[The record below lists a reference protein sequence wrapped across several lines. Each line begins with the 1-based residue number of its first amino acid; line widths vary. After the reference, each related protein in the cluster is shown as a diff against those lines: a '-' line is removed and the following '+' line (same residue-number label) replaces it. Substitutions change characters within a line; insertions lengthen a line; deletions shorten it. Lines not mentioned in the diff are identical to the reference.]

1 MLSHKKLLINLILI
15 LSILAVYWQVKDFD
29 FAGYDDELYVTEN
42 SQVQTGITVE
52 GIIWAFTTFHA
63 GNWHPLTWLSHMLDC
78 ELYGLNPMGHHWTN
92 LLFHLANTILL
103 FFMFQKMTGSMWRS
117 AFVAALFALHPLHVE
132 SVAWVAERKDVL
144 STFFWMLTIIVY
156 YRYVKRPSLF
166 AYLLIILFLSLGL
179 MAKPMLV
186 TLPFVLLLLDF
197 WPLERLKYHSH
208 HQSSNFQAL
217 NLSRLIWEKIPLF
230 VPVVASSV
238 LTFIAQQKVGAVYSF
253 EALPV
258 KIRIAN
264 ACVSYAHYMVKA
276 IWPQKLAIFYPHPF
290 GMLSSW
296 NIFGSV
302 LLIAGLSFLAIRLIA
317 GLSFLEIYMLTQYK
331 YVTVGWFWYL
341 GTLVPVIGLL
351 QVGAQGMADRYTY
364 IPLIGLFIIVA
375 WGMPDLLKKWH
386 SNKIILAVFA
396 IILISVFST
405 RSYFQTKHW
414 ENSAAIFENA
424 TKVTDY
430 NWLAY
435 NNLGLALMRD
445 GKAEKAVFY
454 YKKALEIKPDYLIA
468 LDNLGIALFQ
478 LGKYEKALFYY
489 SEALK
494 IDPDRAGIHNHIANV
509 LTAQGKLEKAV
520 NHYTKAL
527 LIDPGLAITHNNLA
541 IALVAQGNLEKA
553 IFHYESA
560 IKKDPEYA
568 DAYYNF
574 GCLLLNQKKNRE
586 ALSHFAEVIKINSEH
601 AQAYHQIGL
610 ILVQQGKLKEAS
622 KFIIKAIQ
630 INPNC
635 SEAIEHLQLIN
646 KSLNIEAQPS
656 DIER

>member
-1 MLSHKKLLINLILI
+1 MRSQKKLLITLILI
-15 LSILAVYWQVKDFD
+15 LSTLVVYWQVKDFD

-42 SQVQTGITVE
+42 SQVQAGITVE

-63 GNWHPLTWLSHMLDC
+63 GNWHPLTWLSHILDC

-92 LLFHLANTILL
+92 LLFHMTNTLLL
-103 FFMFQKMTGSMWRS
+103 FFLFQKMTGSMWRS
-117 AFVAALFALHPLHVE
+117 AFVAALFAIHPLHVE

-156 YRYVKRPSLF
+156 YRYVKCPSLF

-197 WPLERLKYHSH
+197 WPLERLKYNSH

-217 NLSRLIWEKIPLF
+217 NLSRLIWEKIPLL
-230 VPVVASSV
+230 VPVAASSV

-253 EALPV
+253 EALSI
-258 KIRIAN
+258 KTRIAN
-264 ACVSYAHYMVKA
+264 ACVSYANYMVKA

-302 LLIAGLSFLAIRLIA
+302 LLIAGFSFLAIR
-317 GLSFLEIYMLTQYK
+317 MLTQYK
-331 YVTVGWFWYL
+331 YVAIGWLWYL

-386 SNKIILAVFA
+386 YSKIILAVLA

-414 ENSAAIFENA
+414 ENSAAVFENA

-478 LGKYEKALFYY
+478 TGKLEEALSYY

-494 IDPDRAGIHNHIANV
+494 IAPEHAGIHNHIANV
-509 LTAQGKLEKAV
+509 MTAQGQLEKAL
-520 NHYTKAL
+520 NHYKKAL
-527 LIDPGLAITHNNLA
+527 LIDPELVITHNNLA
-541 IALVAQGNLEKA
+541 IALVAHGNLEKA
-553 IFHYESA
+553 IFHYELA

-568 DAYYNF
+568 EAHYNF
-574 GCLLLNQKKNRE
+574 GSLLVNQHKNRE
-586 ALSHFAEVIKINSEH
+586 AMAHFAEVIKINPEC
-601 AQAYHQIGL
+601 AEAYHQIGL
-610 ILVQQGKLKEAS
+610 ILAQKGKLKEAS

-630 INPNC
+630 INPNF
-635 SEAIEHLQLIN
+635 SDAIKHLQLIN
-646 KSLNIEAQPS
+646 KSLNSEAQPS

>member
-1 MLSHKKLLINLILI
+1 MQSQKKLLITLILI
-15 LSILAVYWQVKDFD
+15 LSTQVVYWQVKDFN
-29 FAGYDDELYVTEN
+29 FVGYDDELYVTEN
-42 SQVQTGITVE
+42 SQVQTGISVE
-52 GIIWAFTTFHA
+52 GTIWAFTTFHA

-78 ELYGLNPMGHHWTN
+78 EIYGLNPMGHHWTN
-92 LLFHLANTILL
+92 LLFHIANTILL
-103 FFMFQKMTGSMWRS
+103 FFMFQKMTGAIWKS

-156 YRYVKRPSLF
+156 YRYVKRPFLSS
-166 AYLLIILFLSLGL
+166 YLLVILSLSLGL

-208 HQSSNFQAL
+208 HQSPNFQAL
-217 NLSRLIWEKIPLF
+217 NLSCLVWEKVPLF
-230 VPVVASSV
+230 IPVAISSV
-238 LTFIAQQKVGAVYSF
+238 LTILAQKEVGALYSF
-253 EALPV
+253 EALPI
-258 KIRIAN
+258 KTRIAN
-264 ACVSYAHYMVKA
+264 ALASYANYIIKT
-276 IWPQKLAIFYPHPF
+276 IWPQNLAVFYPHPF
-290 GMLSSW
+290 GMLSFW
-296 NIFGSV
+296 HVFGSA
-302 LLIAGLSFLAIRLIA
+302 LLIAGLSFLAIR
-317 GLSFLEIYMLTQYK
+317 MLNQYK
-331 YVTVGWFWYL
+331 YVAVGWFWYL
-341 GTLVPVIGLL
+341 GTLVPVIGIL

-364 IPLIGLFIIVA
+364 IPLTGLFIIVA

-396 IILISVFST
+396 TIFISAFST
-405 RSYFQTKHW
+405 RTYFQIKHW
-414 ENSAAIFENA
+414 ENSAAVFENA
-424 TKVTDY
+424 TKVTNY

-445 GKAEKAVFY
+445 GKSNDAVLY
-454 YKKALEIKPDYLIA
+454 YKKALQIKPDYLIA

-478 LGKYEKALFYY
+478 LGKYEEALSYY

-494 IDPDRAGIHNHIANV
+494 IAPEHAGIHNHIANV
-509 LTAQGKLEKAV
+509 LAAQGKLEKAI

-527 LIDPGLAITHNNLA
+527 LIDPELAITHNNLA

-553 IFHYESA
+553 IFHYKSA

-568 DAYYNF
+568 DAYYNL
-574 GCLLLNQKKNRE
+574 GRLLLNQKKNRE
-586 ALSHFAEVIKINSEH
+586 ALVHFAEVIKINSEY

-610 ILVQQGKLKEAS
+610 ILAQHGKLKEAS
-622 KFIIKAIQ
+622 KFIIKSIK
-630 INPNC
+630 INPNY

-646 KSLNIEAQPS
+646 KSLNMEAEPS
-656 DIER
+656 GIER

>member
-1 MLSHKKLLINLILI
+1 MLILI
-15 LSILAVYWQVKDFD
+15 LSTLIVYWQVKDFD
-29 FAGYDDELYVTEN
+29 FVGYDDELYLTEN
-42 SQVQTGITVE
+42 HQVQAGLTFE
-52 GIIWAFTTFHA
+52 SFIWAFTTFHT

-92 LLFHLANTILL
+92 LQLHIANTLLL
-103 FFMFQKMTGSMWRS
+103 FLIFQKMTGALWKS

-144 STFFWMLTIIVY
+144 STFLGMLTIWAYIS
-156 YRYVKRPSLF
+156 YVKKRNILR
-166 AYLLIILFLSLGL
+166 YLLVFILLSMGL

-186 TLPFVLLLLDF
+186 TFPFVLLLLDF
-197 WPLERLKYHSH
+197 WPLGRLG
-208 HQSSNFQAL
+208 NI
-217 NLSRLIWEKIPLF
+217 SRLIWEKIPLF
-230 VPVVASSV
+230 VPVAASSV
-238 LTFIAQQKVGAVYSF
+238 LTFIAQQKVGAVYTF
-253 EALPV
+253 EALSI
-258 KIRIAN
+258 KTRIAN
-264 ACVSYAHYMVKA
+264 ACVSYANYMVKA

-290 GMLSSW
+290 GMLSLW
-296 NIFGSV
+296 HTFWSV
-302 LLIAGLSFLAIRLIA
+302 LLIAGLSFLAIR
-317 GLSFLEIYMLTQYK
+317 MLNQYK
-331 YVTVGWFWYL
+331 YVAVGWFWYL

-364 IPLIGLFIIVA
+364 IPLIGLFIIA
-375 WGMPDLLKKWH
+375 TWGISDLLKKWH
-386 SNKIILAVFA
+386 YSKIILAVFA
-396 IILISVFST
+396 IILISAFST
-405 RSYFQTKHW
+405 RTYFQIKHW
-414 ENSAAIFENA
+414 KNSAAVFENA
-424 TKVTDY
+424 TKVTNY

-435 NNLGLALMRD
+435 NNLGLALMRN

-478 LGKYEKALFYY
+478 LGKLEEALSYY

-494 IDPDRAGIHNHIANV
+494 IDPEHAGIHNHIANV
-509 LTAQGKLEKAV
+509 LAAQGKLEKAV

-527 LIDPGLAITHNNLA
+527 TIDPDLAITHNNLA

-553 IFHYESA
+553 IFHYELA

-568 DAYYNF
+568 DAHYNL

-586 ALSHFAEVIKINSEH
+586 AVAHFAEVIKINSEY

-630 INPNC
+630 INPNY

>member
-1 MLSHKKLLINLILI
+1 MLSHKKLLINFILI
-15 LSILAVYWQVKDFD
+15 LSILAFYWQVKDFD
-29 FAGYDDELYVTEN
+29 FISYDDELYVTEN
-42 SQVQTGITVE
+42 SQVQAGISVE
-52 GIIWAFTTFHA
+52 GTIWAFTTFHA

-92 LLFHLANTILL
+92 LLFHIANTILL
-103 FFMFQKMTGSMWRS
+103 FFMFQKMTGSIWRS
-117 AFVAALFALHPLHVE
+117 TFVAALFALHPLHVE

-166 AYLLIILFLSLGL
+166 AYLPVILFLSLGL
-179 MAKPMLV
+179 MAKPTLV

-197 WPLERLKYHSH
+197 WPLERLKYYSH

-217 NLSRLIWEKIPLF
+217 TLSRFIWEKIPLF
-230 VPVVASSV
+230 VPVAASSA
-238 LTFIAQQKVGAVYSF
+238 LTFIAQQKIGAVYSF
-253 EALPV
+253 EALSI
-258 KIRIAN
+258 KTRIAN
-264 ACVSYAHYMVKA
+264 ACVSYAHYIIKA
-276 IWPQKLAIFYPHPF
+276 IWSQQLAIFYPHPF

-302 LLIAGLSFLAIRLIA
+302 LLIAGLSFLAIR
-317 GLSFLEIYMLTQYK
+317 MLNQYK
-331 YVTVGWFWYL
+331 YVVVGWFWYL

-364 IPLIGLFIIVA
+364 IPLIGLFIIAA

-405 RSYFQTKHW
+405 RTCFQIKHW
-414 ENSAAIFENA
+414 KNSVAVFENA
-424 TKVTDY
+424 IKVTNY

-445 GKAEKAVFY
+445 DKAEKAVFY
-454 YKKALEIKPDYLIA
+454 YKKALQIKPDYLTA
-468 LDNLGIALFQ
+468 LDNLGIALFK
-478 LGKYEKALFYY
+478 LGKYEEALSYY
-489 SEALK
+489 LEALK
-494 IDPDRAGIHNHIANV
+494 INPQNAGIHNHIANV
-509 LTAQGKLEKAV
+509 LTALGKLEKAV
-520 NHYTKAL
+520 QHYKKAL
-527 LIDPGLAITHNNLA
+527 LIDPKLAITHNNFA

-560 IKKDPEYA
+560 IKKDPEYV
-568 DAYYNF
+568 DAHYNF
-574 GCLLLNQKKNRE
+574 GCLLRNQKKNRK
-586 ALSHFAEVIKINSEH
+586 ALSHFAEVIRINSEH

-610 ILVQQGKLKEAS
+610 ILVQQEKLKEAS
-622 KFIIKAIQ
+622 KFIMKAIQ
-630 INPNC
+630 INPKYL
-635 SEAIEHLQLIN
+635 EAIEHLQLIN
-646 KSLNIEAQPS
+646 KSLNMEAQPS